1 MRIKWLSANISEDQI
16 TSLKRKMLEFDYND
30 ASDGFRLES
39 AEYGKLIGKYII
51 KKDEV
56 NTALD
61 PFGNEY
67 SYKTIQYD
75 IYRFIIRNST
85 PQITLIDPPRA
96 LNVFLNKLS
105 YLTNHEIVISQIN
118 LDINM
123 WLLDVCKE
131 HKNMKVIKFVSS
143 GIMLSNT
150 ITGKIILSGTEDVR
164 CHINRLTD
172 KKDIIADKVR
182 IRLEDKSIEIEMSR
196 NGSATLFGKYID
208 NSIVDSISKTI
219 CELHKEVA
227 N

>member
-1 MRIKWLSANISEDQI
+1 MRIKWLSANISDKLI
-16 TSLKRKMLEFDYND
+16 TNLKRKMLEFDYND
-30 ASDGFRLES
+30 GSDGFRLES
-39 AEYGKLIGKYII
+39 TEFGKLIGKYII
-51 KKDEV
+51 KKVEE

-96 LNVFLNKLS
+96 VNFFLNKLS
-105 YLTNHEIVISQIN
+105 NLTNHEIVISQID

-123 WLLDVCKE
+123 WLLGVCKE
-131 HKNMKVIKFVSS
+131 HRNMKVIKFISS

-164 CHINRLTD
+164 FHINRLTD
-172 KKDIIADKVR
+172 KKDIVADKVR
-182 IRLEDKSIEIEMSR
+182 IKLEDNSIEIEMSR
-196 NGSATLFGKYID
+196 NGAASLFGKYID
-208 NSIVDSISKTI
+208 NSIVDSISKI
-219 CELHKEVA
+219 IGELHTEVS